1 MEEKYK
7 GWVSIIIPVYK
18 VRDYI
23 QECICSVI
31 YQTYQNIEI
40 ILIDDH
46 GDDGSIELAEALL
59 EKSERRWFIITQNIN
74 KGVSA
79 ARNIGIKQSFGEYLF
94 FLDADDYLSEFCI
107 ERHVNAICRDSS
119 EMVFANHVDLVD
131 GCIVPSIRVKD
142 KDYYSDNPILEL
154 GRWRLTSMVW
164 NILFRKD
171 LYMRV
176 AMPFK
181 EGIRGEDAPW
191 IFSHIIRAK
200 RISLITDSTYYYRR
214 WSGAYTCS
222 LEKNESYVSDWYYC
236 IQHCTKETLNL
247 PIWKHRY
254 FRSWYARNIL
264 DFLFALILSQCKT
277 AYKYKIL
284 KTFFSEIRIPYI
296 EISKITYGLFMMVKV
311 IPWMHFKYFW
321 IKLLFIVSNVVK
333 NTRCNRMTIMF

>member
-1 MEEKYK
+1 MKYDQKSYK
-7 GWVSIIIPVYK
+7 GMVSIIIPVYK
-18 VRDYI
+18 VREYI
-23 QECICSVI
+23 QECIHSVI
-31 YQTYQNIEI
+31 AQTYQNIEI

-46 GDDGSIELAEALL
+46 GEDGSIELAESLL
-59 EKSERRWFIITQNIN
+59 EKSERRWFTIIQNIN
-74 KGVSA
+74 KGVSV
-79 ARNIGIKQSFGEYLF
+79 ARNMGIEQASGEYIF
-94 FLDADDYLSEFCI
+94 FLDADDYLAEFCI

-131 GCIVPSIRVKD
+131 GCLVPSIRVKD

-164 NILFRKD
+164 NILLRKD
-171 LYMRV
+171 LCRRV

-181 EGIRGEDAPW
+181 EGIRREDAPW

-222 LEKNESYVSDWYYC
+222 LEKNESYVSDWYYY

-264 DFLFALILSQCKT
+264 DFLFALLLSQCKP

-284 KTFFSEIRIPYI
+284 RTFFSEIRIPYI
-296 EISKITYGLFMMVKV
+296 EISRITYGLYMIIRIIPWIRLRYYWIKV
-311 IPWMHFKYFW
+311 IFFSKRFVK
-321 IKLLFIVSNVVK
+321 KLRSIF
-333 NTRCNRMTIMF
+333 CE